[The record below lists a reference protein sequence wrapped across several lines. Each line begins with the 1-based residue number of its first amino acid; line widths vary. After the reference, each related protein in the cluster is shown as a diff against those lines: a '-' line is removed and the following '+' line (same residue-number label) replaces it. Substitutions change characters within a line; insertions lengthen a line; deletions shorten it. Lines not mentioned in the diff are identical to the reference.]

1 MNVLVIGRMPS
12 PITPIIRDSGRRV
25 SESDV
30 PIDVDYLQINAIEF
44 IVSYGYRHIIQSA
57 VIEHLRDRIVNLHIS
72 LLPWNRGAD
81 PNLWSFL
88 EDTPKGVTIH
98 CVDEGLDTG
107 DIIVQKEIFFYPNG
121 ETLASTY
128 EQLNQEIIGL
138 FKQHWP
144 DIAIGEAP
152 RRRQPSGGSFHRT
165 SDKERF
171 LHLIAE
177 QGWDTPV
184 EELVGRALRDS

>member
-1 MNVLVIGRMPS
+1 L
-12 PITPIIRDSGRRV
+12 TPILEEYECV
-25 SESDV
+25 
-30 PIDVDYLQINAIEF
+30 
-44 IVSYGYRHIIQSA
+44 
-57 VIEHLRDRIVNLHIS
+57 VIEYSDMVDTEFLQSREVEFAVSFRYRYIIDRSVIEYMSGKVINLHIS

-107 DIIVQKEIFFYPNG
+107 DIIVQKEIFFYPTG

-138 FKQHWP
+138 FKQYWLA
-144 DIAIGEAP
+144 IANGEAP
-152 RRRQPSGGSFHRT
+152 RRQQPSGGSFHLT
-165 SDKERF
+165 SDKEMF
-171 LHLIAE
+171 LHLLAE
-177 QGWDTPV
+177 KGWDTPV
-184 EELVGRALRDS
+184 EELVGRALYNS